1 MTVEIGDCSWT
12 ISQYF
17 SPGKRKKKKKTIF
30 SWPQV
35 LHNLTF
41 PLLVQVHVTSVLFL
55 FPEKR
60 VHTLWMPGCFF
71 HPCATEDWPLWSLSG
86 SHSRPSLPFC
96 FFLSIWSPLGHLLII
111 PMHRKLGSGCGYC
124 SSFGG
129 PAYHSHW
136 CHLKPEI
143 FCLNDASQG

>member
-17 SPGKRKKKKKTIF
+17 SPGKRKKKIIF
-30 SWPQV
+30 FWPPV
-35 LHNLTF
+35 THNLTF

-60 VHTLWMPGCFF
+60 VHTLLVPGCFL
-71 HPCATEDWPLWSLSG
+71 HSRASEDWPRWSLSG
-86 SHSRPSLPFC
+86 AHSWPSPSFC

-111 PMHRKLGSGCGYC
+111 SMHRKLGSGCGYC

-129 PAYHSHW
+129 SVHYSCW

-143 FCLNDASQG
+143 CCLSDASWG